1 LGRFA
6 CSCHLHSTEAQIQL
20 VVLSGFF
27 PVCCQGFVHSLAEI
41 VDVRAIGATASFQD
55 IR

>member
-1 LGRFA
+1 MENLFIRGAAYGLCRA
-6 CSCHLHSTEAQIQL
+6 ITPENDHEREM
-20 VVLSGFF
+20 
-27 PVCCQGFVHSLAEI
+27 LAEI